1 MIKGSDEMQKLIP
14 RKGEFNAMMDGFA
27 SVVDEDTAAEM
38 RSSFSLEHLRELA
51 SKQIK
56 DFGGDFLRK
65 MNGDDKWVNMAF
77 IIDESLTKEEGI
89 LVFRQIDTENSSRY
103 ATQSCWKA
111 PLPPQMP
118 ARNHRNISSPK

>member
-89 LVFRQIDTENSSRY
+89 WYS
-103 ATQSCWKA
+103 
-111 PLPPQMP
+111 
-118 ARNHRNISSPK
+118 AR